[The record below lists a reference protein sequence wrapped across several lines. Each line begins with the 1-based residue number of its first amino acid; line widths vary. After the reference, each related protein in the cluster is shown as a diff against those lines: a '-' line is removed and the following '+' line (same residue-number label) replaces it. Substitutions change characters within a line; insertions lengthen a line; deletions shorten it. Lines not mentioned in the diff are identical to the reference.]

1 MADIQ
6 TLQVALRSIISIR
19 SKTAEIMK
27 CASDGMT
34 TKHGEE
40 GKEKKFLSELKLQ
53 LDTINT
59 QMKDL
64 VFDLFSYFVNDATI
78 VTQMAQIIHLN
89 FASIV
94 SSKSTTETQEN
105 LRHSLKERVAQVT
118 FRSTRAKNGTIFNV
132 AGTHSHRES
141 MDHMLYACAL

>member
-1 MADIQ
+1 MSEIQ
-6 TLQVALRSIISIR
+6 TLQSSLRSIINIR

-27 CASDGMT
+27 LASDGMT

-64 VFDLFSYFVNDATI
+64 VCLHCNLTTAVPWKSRSYSYFTYDKI
-78 VTQMAQIIHLN
+78 LFIKW
-89 FASIV
+89 S
-94 SSKSTTETQEN
+94 
-105 LRHSLKERVAQVT
+105 
-118 FRSTRAKNGTIFNV
+118 
-132 AGTHSHRES
+132 
-141 MDHMLYACAL
+141 

>member
-94 SSKSTTETQEN
+94 SSKLTTETQEN
-105 LRHSLKERVAQVT
+105 LRHSLKERVA
-118 FRSTRAKNGTIFNV
+118 
-132 AGTHSHRES
+132 
-141 MDHMLYACAL
+141 